1 MPTRWKPDISLL
13 VAWDTCTP
21 PDY

>member
-13 VAWDTCTP
+13 VTWGTCTP